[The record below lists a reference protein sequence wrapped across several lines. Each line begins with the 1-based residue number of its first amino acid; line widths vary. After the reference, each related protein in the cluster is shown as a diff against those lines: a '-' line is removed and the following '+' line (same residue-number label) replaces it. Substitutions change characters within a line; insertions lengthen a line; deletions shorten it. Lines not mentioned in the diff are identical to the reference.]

1 MNFSGKKF
9 SQFKEKLGELVVE
22 KISPISSEIN
32 KLLKDEKLYRQCSNE
47 GADKA
52 NEISSKK
59 IKNIKKIIGF

>member
-1 MNFSGKKF
+1 MENVLS
-9 SQFKEKLGELVVE
+9 
-22 KISPISSEIN
+22 
-32 KLLKDEKLYRQCSNE
+32 E